1 MAPACHTSKLTVV
14 LLGVDAAFLAVFV
27 FFVVAMI
34 VLTVLTV
41 RFVVRRDRERRAA
54 WREQQRPG
62 D

>member
-1 MAPACHTSKLTVV
+1 MAPACHTSKLTDV
-14 LLGVDAAFLAVFV
+14 LLGVAAAFLAVFV
-27 FFVVAMI
+27 FFVVAMV

-54 WREQQRPG
+54 WRERQETS